1 MSHANTDSNLPHLTD
16 KEMVRESVSKMKNGR
31 AAVTSG
37 IATGIVRP
45 AGEEGVDMINDLVN
59 LITVEGVIPAG
70 RKRST
75 IVNCYKKKGGF

>member
-1 MSHANTDSNLPHLTD
+1 MSHTNTDSNLPHLTD

-59 LITVEGVIPAG
+59 LITVGVIPAG
-70 RKRST
+70 WKHST